1 MAFGKKTD
9 PNGDYIKKYL
19 PQLAKYPAKF
29 IYEPWKAPLSVQQDC
44 RCVIGKD
51 YPARVV
57 DHDIMVKENMG
68 RMKAAYA
75 SQDGGDGDGDGGD
88 DDDDEVKGKGKVKV
102 ESKASSSSSKNVKE
116 EKKTSNSGAFADI
129 FSPPS
134 KKTKSTK

>member
-75 SQDGGDGDGDGGD
+75 SQDGGDGDGGD
-88 DDDDEVKGKGKVKV
+88 DDDDEGKGNGKVKV

-129 FSPPS
+129 FSPTS

>member
-75 SQDGGDGDGDGGD
+75 SQDGGDGDGGD
-88 DDDDEVKGKGKVKV
+88 DDDDEGKGNGKVKV

>member
-75 SQDGGDGDGDGGD
+75 SQDGGDGDDEED
-88 DDDDEVKGKGKVKV
+88 EEVKGKGKGKV
-102 ESKASSSSSKNVKE
+102 ESKSSSSSSSKNVKE
-116 EKKTSNSGAFADI
+116 EKKTSNSGAFAEI

-134 KKTKSTK
+134 KKKKTM

>member
-9 PNGDYIKKYL
+9 PNGEYIKKYL
-19 PQLAKYPAKF
+19 PELAKYPAKF
-29 IYEPWKAPLSVQQDC
+29 IYEPWNAPLYVQQDC
-44 RCVIGKD
+44 GCVIGKD

-75 SQDGGDGDGDGGD
+75 SQDGGDGDDEED
-88 DDDDEVKGKGKVKV
+88 EEVKGKGKGKV
-102 ESKASSSSSKNVKE
+102 ESKSSSSSSSSSKNVKE
-116 EKKTSNSGAFADI
+116 EKKTSNSGAFAEI

-134 KKTKSTK
+134 KKKKSM